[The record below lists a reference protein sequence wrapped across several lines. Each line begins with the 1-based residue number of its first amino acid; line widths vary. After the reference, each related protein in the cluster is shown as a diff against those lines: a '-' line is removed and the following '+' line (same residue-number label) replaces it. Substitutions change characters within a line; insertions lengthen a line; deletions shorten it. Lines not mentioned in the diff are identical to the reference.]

1 MSSPPCLTIAQAVA
15 HAQARGLD
23 RLDAQLLT
31 LHAAQRA
38 QDERAWL
45 IAHDTD
51 VLLPAQQAV
60 WEALI
65 HARVAGQPLAYLV
78 GEKAFFGLTLH
89 VCPDVLVPRP
99 DTETLVE
106 WALDVLAAQGL
117 VLNASAPI
125 TTPPLTA
132 PFTSPLTSPVTSPLT
147 PACAPHVLDLGTGSG
162 AVALA
167 IKAHAALAQVSA
179 VDASAPALAQAA
191 ANGTRLGL
199 DVRWQLSN
207 WFEGVA
213 EQSFDLV
220 VSNPPYIELSD
231 PHMAQLQFEPASA
244 LTSGV
249 DGLDDIR
256 TIIDLAPAHLR
267 PQGWLLL
274 EHGWKQADAVAQLL
288 TLRGFKHVQTRR
300 DLGGNQRCTGGQWV
314 NATPIHKQATDME

>member
-1 MSSPPCLTIAQAVA
+1 MSSPPCLNIAQAVA

-78 GEKAFFGLTLH
+78 GEKAFFGLTLR

-106 WALDVLAAQGL
+106 WALDVLAAQRL

-132 PFTSPLTSPVTSPLT
+132 PLISPVTSPLT

-267 PQGWLLL
+267 PHGWLLL

-288 TLRGFKHVQTRR
+288 TLRGFTHVQTRR

-314 NATPIHKQATDME
+314 NATPTRKQATDME